1 MKSKTIQRIYL
12 REAIVMLMLAR
23 LAVRFVPAAR
33 IVAWAS
39 RTPRRINRFSPEMV
53 GWVQW
58 AVETV
63 GNKSWMQA
71 ACLPRALA
79 AQAMLRRRGIASR
92 LCLGVA
98 REGGA
103 LSAHA
108 WIELG
113 QDIITGGAQAPRFT
127 RLVEFGGGQGVTD
140 AA

>member
-1 MKSKTIQRIYL
+1 MKSKTIRRKYL
-12 REAIVMLMLAR
+12 REAALTLVAAR

-58 AVETV
+58 AVDTV
-63 GNKSWMQA
+63 GNKSWMHA

-113 QDIITGGAQAPRFT
+113 HEVVVGGGTEQLRFT
-127 RLVEFGGGQGVTD
+127 RLVSFG
-140 AA
+140 